1 MTATRD
7 DFEFWLFEMD
17 DCLAEFIC
25 SLPTDISA
33 KLDYSADSLSILET
47 WLLSQYEN
55 VHKVLKDSEKLTL
68 DMTARYVGETFRK
81 KLGGIWNIDL
91 KNKKNVYYRM
101 PVIER
106 PGSWIECPITLVA
119 ASTDRRSGNFM
130 AGVLNSLASRYG
142 TVE

>member
-7 DFEFWLFEMD
+7 HFEFWLFEMD

-55 VHKVLKDSEKLTL
+55 VHEILKDPEKLTL
-68 DMTARYVGETFRK
+68 DMAARYVGETFRK

-106 PGSWIECPITLVA
+106 SGSWIECPITLVT